1 MFALALRSLR
11 QRPGRATATLL
22 SAFLGAAVVMTF
34 NSLHDTA
41 ARPGVDS
48 VSAESLSTAAG
59 VVGGYGTLLV
69 FFAIASTLTVNVRQR
84 GAEMELLRCSGA
96 TPAQIRRMVVGEAV
110 AIALAGA
117 VLAIGPAMLGGRALL
132 GVFQDGGQV
141 ARSVDYSFGPVA
153 LGSGIGI
160 TVPAAAFLAVR
171 RVTLRPRPRGRART
185 FLAYAALVA
194 GGAAVCST
202 FAFSAEDAALMAP
215 PAYGAIL
222 LSVGCALLA
231 PRLLECLLDRLPL
244 AGPSGYLA
252 VRNLRRRAAEMS
264 GVLMPL
270 ILFTCMASATLTM
283 QAVESDAIRAS
294 GVPKSVDAKNLETLN
309 LTVVGVIVVFC
320 CVMLI
325 NSLYAATTYR
335 GREFGQQRLVGA
347 TPGAGARGG
356 RRRGS
361 DPDGDGCLLRH
372 PGRAR
377 RGPRVQRRPH
387 GLPVA
392 GPGTWYLARRR
403 RGRGRGDPGDR
414 PVHGPPHPADAG
426 RGGGDPGRVN
436 GRRTVGRG
444 RDMRAGAAL
453 APDRP
458 SGHDGLQGRRFPP
471 PGSRPRRG
479 R

>member
-1 MFALALRSLR
+1 MLALALRSLR

-110 AIALAGA
+110 AIALVGA
-117 VLAIGPAMLGGRALL
+117 VVAIGPAMLGGRALL
-132 GVFQDGGQV
+132 GVFQDSGQV

-153 LGSGIGI
+153 LASGIAI
-160 TVPAAAFLAVR
+160 TVSAAAGAAFLAVR
-171 RVTLRPRPRGRART
+171 RVTLRRRPRGRART
-185 FLAYAALVA
+185 FLAYAALLA

-231 PRLLECLLDRLPL
+231 PRLLEGLLDRLPL

-347 TPGAGARGG
+347 TPGQVLGAVGAEGLILTVTGVFLGTVAGLGG
-356 RRRGS
+356 VVAFSAVRTGS
-361 DPDGDGCLLRH
+361 PW
-372 PGRAR
+372 PGQGPGIWLAVVAVATAVTLGTVLFTAR
-377 RGPRVQRRPH
+377 RTLRTPA
-387 GLPVA
+387 VA
-392 GPGTWYLARRR
+392 AVTLVA
-403 RGRGRGDPGDR
+403 
-414 PVHGPPHPADAG
+414 
-426 RGGGDPGRVN
+426 
-436 GRRTVGRG
+436 
-444 RDMRAGAAL
+444 
-453 APDRP
+453 
-458 SGHDGLQGRRFPP
+458 
-471 PGSRPRRG
+471 
-479 R
+479 